1 MQSLFVESSMP
12 YKLIVSDKTDLSHE
26 SVIYPASKAG
36 KLQMV
41 PEPGYTFVRDTAG
54 VKYMVNK
61 DLIKD
66 FIIPYAF

>member
-1 MQSLFVESSMP
+1 MQTLFVESSTP
-12 YKLIVSDKTDLSHE
+12 YRLIVTDKTDLSHK
-26 SVIYPASKAG
+26 SVIYPAYKAG

-41 PEPGYTFVRDTAG
+41 PEPGYTFVKDTAG
-54 VKYMVNK
+54 IRYMVNK